1 MMSDRIEAEILDV
14 LGEEVAAAVDTPLVV
29 IKGSKGDPG
38 KDGIT
43 PTIGQNGN
51 WYLGEEDTGKPS
63 RGAIGAPG
71 KNGTDGHSPV
81 VTATKSGKTTTIS
94 VDGAAIATVEDGA
107 DGAPGKDG
115 ADGSNG
121 KDGKDGAPG
130 AKGADGITPTI
141 GANGHWYLG
150 PTDTGKPSRGEK
162 GEKGDPGKDGAGMDI
177 TGATVGQIAKIT
189 AVDASGVPTAW
200 GPVDMPSGGSSD
212 AVLYTAQE
220 LTFNQKF
227 QARKNIEAAGRVM
240 PTITG
245 SVSLCPANVTD
256 SNTAVH
262 TTTTTAGGDDFTLTL
277 DGGPENA
284 LVRVKGIRTP
294 TDADTNAAATVEYVK
309 AKVASG
315 GITPT
320 IGANGN
326 WFLGEEDTGKPSRG
340 AIGSPGKDGV
350 TPHIGDNGNWF
361 LGTTDTGKPSRG
373 ATGAKGD
380 PGIAGQD
387 GHSPVVTATK
397 SGKTTTI
404 SVDGADIATVEDG
417 VDGKPGSAGS
427 DGITPHI
434 GDNGNWYLGDTDTGK
449 PSRGETGASGAPGAD
464 YTLTEADKAE
474 IADMVDGA
482 TIVQAPK
489 YVNST
494 TEMTDVNRPY
504 VLISTG
510 HIWANANVEIET
522 TMTDT
527 ITATDENPYH
537 DGYRLGSDATSDS
550 MTPYATGYFLTPLID
565 LTKAPYQG
573 KTIQIHLEG
582 AHFASGAAWEQWIQT
597 RVYGNDKSVL
607 VNRYFTMAD
616 ASNDNNIAHH
626 CNGTMS
632 IAYNSETSATVTLS
646 VPPTYGPSATPIGY
660 IRFCAKGAVANSN
673 ITITYTGISTGV
685 QWYDTGVT
693 YGGGQDAQLAAKVSA
708 LNNEGSAPAA
718 YNLLTPAVIA
728 YYNKPAY
735 PDGDYSATNFVRATL
750 PYRADIP
757 QPVTLKWQHNEDA
770 VQTTISVNTSATVL
784 SAGVKQYDAT
794 GYDNYPIYNLL
805 PNKTYYYTV
814 THLLADGSLV
824 TAKTGSFTTSNVPWR
839 LLKVDG
845 IQNVRDLGGWS
856 GLNGK
861 KVKYGKLFR
870 GSALDDSEFPYL
882 LLSGHG
888 RTELVSDIGIRADL
902 DLRYNY
908 TESAISKDMAFLCKG
923 YGSYAQAIT
932 TPDYRTAFKTIL
944 EWIVARLSESHPK
957 PVYFHCQGGCDRTGT
972 LSFLLL
978 GLLGVSE
985 SDLAREYEL
994 SSFSEIGAGRVRNS
1008 TVYGYSAM
1016 VTALKAYAGNT
1027 LTEKFVDFA
1036 ETGCGI
1042 SAETISSF
1050 RGLMLA

>member
-1 MMSDRIEAEILDV
+1 MAIKLSLNKTLYSYDGQLEAYITDTTVVKIQIYTDYDLSDSVLVYQQGDVQDSVAIINNVAEIPGMNLRSGQLSVAV
-14 LGEEVAAAVDTPLVV
+14 LYDNTLSNFVQIYITKAAALSQNLVDDDPYFTVDRNKRLVSVPGTQDMIAVNFDENSEVITFKFPRYADGVDLSTKEIYVNYERSDKTRNKALCTLTDTNDSYVIFTWVVSAYATQVEGILNFNIEFRSVDYRWQTQPTSLLVYRSLLYTGEALPDQPELLDQYLDLFAELNSHPPIPGDDGYWKIWSLDTHSYETSEFPLQA
-29 IKGSKGDPG
+29 G

-43 PTIGQNGN
+43 PTIGDNGN
-51 WYLGEEDTGKPS
+51 WYLGETDTGKPS
-63 RGAIGAPG
+63 RGAKGDKGNPGAA
-71 KNGTDGHSPV
+71 GHSPV

-115 ADGSNG
+115 S
-121 KDGKDGAPG
+121 PG
-130 AKGADGITPTI
+130 P
-141 GANGHWYLG
+141 
-150 PTDTGKPSRGEK
+150 
-162 GEKGDPGKDGAGMDI
+162 KGDPG
-177 TGATVGQIAKIT
+177 
-189 AVDASGVPTAW
+189 
-200 GPVDMPSGGSSD
+200 
-212 AVLYTAQE
+212 
-220 LTFNQKF
+220 
-227 QARKNIEAAGRVM
+227 AAGT
-240 PTITG
+240 PG
-245 SVSLCPANVTD
+245 S
-256 SNTAVH
+256 
-262 TTTTTAGGDDFTLTL
+262 
-277 DGGPENA
+277 
-284 LVRVKGIRTP
+284 
-294 TDADTNAAATVEYVK
+294 
-309 AKVASG
+309 
-315 GITPT
+315 
-320 IGANGN
+320 
-326 WFLGEEDTGKPSRG
+326 
-340 AIGSPGKDGV
+340 DGV
-350 TPHIGDNGNWF
+350 TPHIGDNGNWYI
-361 LGTTDTGKPSRG
+361 GSTDTGKPSRG
-373 ATGAKGD
+373 ATGAQG
-380 PGIAGQD
+380 
-387 GHSPVVTATK
+387 
-397 SGKTTTI
+397 
-404 SVDGADIATVEDG
+404 
-417 VDGKPGSAGS
+417 
-427 DGITPHI
+427 TP
-434 GDNGNWYLGDTDTGK
+434 
-449 PSRGETGASGAPGAD
+449 GAPGAD
-464 YTLTEADKAE
+464 YTLTVADKAE

-489 YVNST
+489 YVNSV
-494 TEMTDVNRPY
+494 TEMTDTNRPY

-522 TMTDT
+522 TLTDT
-527 ITATDENPYH
+527 ITATDDNPYH
-537 DGYRLGSDATSDS
+537 EGYRLGSDGTSDS
-550 MTPYATGYFLTPLID
+550 MTAYATGYFLTPMID
-565 LTKAPYQG
+565 LTKAAYQG
-573 KTIQIHLEG
+573 KTIQLHLEG
-582 AHFASGAAWEQWIQT
+582 AHFASDSNWEQWIQA
-597 RVYGNDKSVL
+597 RVYGVDKSVL
-607 VNRYFTMAD
+607 VNRHFVFADMA
-616 ASNDNNIAHH
+616 NDNNIAHH

-693 YGGGQDAQLAAKVSA
+693 YGGGHDAQLAAKVAA

-735 PDGDYSATNFVRATL
+735 PDGDYSATNIVHATL
-750 PYRADIP
+750 PYRTDIP

-784 SAGVKQYDAT
+784 SSGVKQYDAT

-824 TAKTGSFTTSNVPWR
+824 TAKTGSFTTGSIPWR

-845 IQNVRDLGGWS
+845 IQNVRDLGGWT

-888 RTELVSDIGIRADL
+888 RTEMVSDIGIRADL

-932 TPDYRTAFKTIL
+932 TPDYRAAFKTIL

-994 SSFSEIGAGRVRNS
+994 SSFSAIGAGRVRNS

-1016 VTALKAYAGNT
+1016 VTALKAYTGST

-1042 SAETISSF
+1042 SADTISSF
-1050 RGLMLA
+1050 RGLMLQT

>member
-1 MMSDRIEAEILDV
+1 MSDRIEAEILDV

-29 IKGSKGDPG
+29 IEGSKGDPG
-38 KDGIT
+38 
-43 PTIGQNGN
+43 
-51 WYLGEEDTGKPS
+51 
-63 RGAIGAPG
+63 APG
-71 KNGTDGHSPV
+71 KDGHSPV

-107 DGAPGKDG
+107 DGK
-115 ADGSNG
+115 
-121 KDGKDGAPG
+121 PG
-130 AKGADGITPTI
+130 AAGADGITPTI
-141 GANGHWYLG
+141 GPNGNWYLG
-150 PTDTGKPSRGEK
+150 
-162 GEKGDPGKDGAGMDI
+162 A
-177 TGATVGQIAKIT
+177 
-189 AVDASGVPTAW
+189 
-200 GPVDMPSGGSSD
+200 
-212 AVLYTAQE
+212 
-220 LTFNQKF
+220 
-227 QARKNIEAAGRVM
+227 
-240 PTITG
+240 
-245 SVSLCPANVTD
+245 
-256 SNTAVH
+256 
-262 TTTTTAGGDDFTLTL
+262 
-277 DGGPENA
+277 
-284 LVRVKGIRTP
+284 
-294 TDADTNAAATVEYVK
+294 
-309 AKVASG
+309 
-315 GITPT
+315 
-320 IGANGN
+320 
-326 WFLGEEDTGKPSRG
+326 EDTGKPSRG
-340 AIGSPGKDGV
+340 AIGAPGKDGN
-350 TPHIGDNGNWF
+350 PGAP
-361 LGTTDTGKPSRG
+361 GK
-373 ATGAKGD
+373 
-380 PGIAGQD
+380 D

-404 SVDGADIATVEDG
+404 SVDGTDIATVEDG
-417 VDGKPGSAGS
+417 ADGKPGGAGADGTNATITGATATVDANTGTPSVAVTMGGTPSARTFAFAFKNLKGS
-427 DGITPHI
+427 KGDTGATGETGPQGPSGAPGKDGTAGADGITPHI
-434 GDNGNWYLGDTDTGK
+434 GDNGNWYIGSTDTGK
-449 PSRGETGASGAPGAD
+449 PSRGATGAKGDTGAKGETGAQGPQGAPGAD

-489 YVNST
+489 YVNSVD
-494 TEMTDVNRPY
+494 EMTDVNRPY

-522 TMTDT
+522 TLTDT
-527 ITATDENPYH
+527 ITATDDNPYH

-550 MTPYATGYFLTPLID
+550 MTAYATGYFLTPMID
-565 LTKAPYQG
+565 LTKAAYQG
-573 KTIQIHLEG
+573 KTIQLHLEG
-582 AHFASGAAWEQWIQT
+582 AHFASNEALETWIQA
-597 RVYGNDKSVL
+597 RVYGVDKSVL
-607 VNRYFTMAD
+607 VNRYHVFAD
-616 ASNDNNIAHH
+616 MTNDNNIAHH

-693 YGGGQDAQLAAKVSA
+693 YGGGQDAQLAAKVA
-708 LNNEGSAPAA
+708 EMNNEGSAPAV
-718 YNLLTPAVIA
+718 YNLLTPAVID

-735 PDGDYSATNFVRATL
+735 PDGDYSTTNIARETL

-784 SAGVKQYDAT
+784 SSGVKQYDAT

-805 PNKTYYYTV
+805 PGKTYYYTV

-824 TAKTGSFTTSNVPWR
+824 TAKTGSFTAGSIPWR

-856 GLNGK
+856 GLNGQ
-861 KVKYGKLFR
+861 KVKYEKLVR
-870 GSALDDSEFPYL
+870 GSALDDSAFSHL

-888 RTELVSDIGIRADL
+888 RTEMVSSIGIRADL

-932 TPDYRTAFKTIL
+932 TPDYRAAFKEIL

-994 SSFSEIGAGRVRNS
+994 SSFSAIGVGRVRNS

-1036 ETGCGI
+1036 LTGCGI
-1042 SAETISSF
+1042 SADTINSF
-1050 RGLMLA
+1050 RTLMLE